1 MLLPPLQPAKRRFTG
16 YLKNDVKRPANF
28 ESFEA
33 RIFVLGKRQMRHNF
47 SPSKNDHLCLPHEVS
62 SKDEPRELIG
72 NSFTLIVWFAAILG
86 NSENSSD
93 PFVKHNLK
101 SALLTGIP

>member
-1 MLLPPLQPAKRRFTG
+1 
-16 YLKNDVKRPANF
+16 
-28 ESFEA
+28 
-33 RIFVLGKRQMRHNF
+33 MRHNF

-62 SKDEPRELIG
+62 LKDEPRELIG
-72 NSFTLIVWFAAILG
+72 NSVTLIVWFAAILG

-101 SALLTGIP
+101 SALLTVTHDQVVELQGRI